1 MKTIDLEFEE
11 YPDDT
16 YTVTVS
22 PIPLSAFDK
31 VSDLYNAAAQG
42 FIGNGTTDGI
52 RALVPEFTK
61 LAKPTLNGKPAKLG
75 DADPNLILAVVRMWH
90 GGVRNVPFP
99 LLRGSSS
106 SEPSPE
112 R

>member
-22 PIPLSAFDK
+22 PVPMAAFDK
-31 VSDLYNAAAQG
+31 VTTLYEAAAQG

-52 RALVPEFTK
+52 RALLPEFTK
-61 LAKPTLNGKPAKLG
+61 VAKPMLNGKPAKLIDG
-75 DADPNLILAVVRMWH
+75 DPNVALAVVRMWH

>member
-11 YPDDT
+11 YPDT
-16 YTVTVS
+16 WTVTVS
-22 PIPLSAFDK
+22 PIPMSAFDT
-31 VSDLYNAAAQG
+31 VATLYVTAAQG

-52 RALVPEFTK
+52 RALVPEFTRI
-61 LAKPTLNGKPAKLG
+61 AKPQRNGKPAKLG
-75 DADPNLILAVVRMWH
+75 DADPNLILAIVRMWH
-90 GGVRNVPFP
+90 GGVRNVPLP